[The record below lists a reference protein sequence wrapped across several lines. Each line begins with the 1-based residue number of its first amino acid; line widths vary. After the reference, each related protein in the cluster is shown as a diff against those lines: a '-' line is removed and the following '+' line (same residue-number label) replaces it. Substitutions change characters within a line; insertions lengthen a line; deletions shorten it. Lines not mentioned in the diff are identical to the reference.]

1 MGLAPAFL
9 NRSSRKEEGMSS
21 EQLLIYL
28 NTLPLYVAIPETFY
42 FQLLW
47 GLLMPQ
53 KYQLILSI
61 ISTYPYQDISDLFAH
76 FESVLGLSLW
86 RTGFEILHFY
96 IIFDHLT

>member
-1 MGLAPAFL
+1 
-9 NRSSRKEEGMSS
+9 MSS

-28 NTLPLYVAIPETFY
+28 NTLPLYVAIPETFH

-61 ISTYPYQDISDLFAH
+61 ISTYPYQDISDSFAH
-76 FESVLGLSLW
+76 FESVPA
-86 RTGFEILHFY
+86 FHFGELVLKY
-96 IIFDHLT
+96 LISI